1 MNKKLLA
8 KFKKALTQKKA
19 SITNKLNSKK
29 VDEIEIETGGDEIDT
44 AIQSAERE
52 MQFELSGIDK
62 RMVQDIDN
70 ALAKIEKGVFGYCE
84 SCELSCSENCK
95 YNGREGICNKIDGNW
110 SWVMI
115 ILLLL

>member
-44 AIQSAERE
+44 ATQSAERE

-70 ALAKIEKGVFGYCE
+70 ALAKIEKGVFGSCE
-84 SCELSCSENCK
+84 SCEKEIPQARLDALPWVRYCK
-95 YNGREGICNKIDGNW
+95 ECQEEAEKNLK
-110 SWVMI
+110 
-115 ILLLL
+115 

>member
-52 MQFELSGIDK
+52 MQFELCGIDK
-62 RMVQDIDN
+62 RIIQDIDN

-84 SCELSCSENCK
+84 SCEKEIPQARLDALPWVRYCK
-95 YNGREGICNKIDGNW
+95 ECQEEAEKI
-110 SWVMI
+110 
-115 ILLLL
+115 